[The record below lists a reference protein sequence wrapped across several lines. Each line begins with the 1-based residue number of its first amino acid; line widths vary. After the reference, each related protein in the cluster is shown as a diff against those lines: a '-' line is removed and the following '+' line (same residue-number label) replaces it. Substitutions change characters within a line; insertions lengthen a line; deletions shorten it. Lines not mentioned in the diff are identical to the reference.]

1 MSNPEDDLRFPNY
14 ADEEQMVGPL
24 TVSEAGIIV
33 GTIFF
38 IILTKQFI
46 LMLIIGFGVWK
57 GYQIFKEKGSSNA
70 LRQMVYKS
78 GLSVPRSHLFN
89 EPSVSEFRE

>member
-1 MSNPEDDLRFPNY
+1 MAQEDDLRFPNY

-38 IILTKQFI
+38 IILTKQFFLI
-46 LMLIIGFGVWK
+46 LILGFIVWK
-57 GYQIFKEKGSSNA
+57 GYQVFKETGSSNA
-70 LRQMVYKS
+70 IRQMIYKL

-89 EPSVSEFRE
+89 EPSISEFRE